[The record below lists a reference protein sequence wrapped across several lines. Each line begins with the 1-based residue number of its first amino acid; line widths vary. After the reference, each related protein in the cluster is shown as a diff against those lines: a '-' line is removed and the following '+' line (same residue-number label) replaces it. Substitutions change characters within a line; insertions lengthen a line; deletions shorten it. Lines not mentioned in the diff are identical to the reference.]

1 MQTASVRLRA
11 CSLATIAVRLLRT
24 VPTERWNWAAISV
37 GSAPCAAARST
48 SRSRGVKRLPARS
61 QAATPKQIRKL
72 IGTEALLVGLLACV
86 PGALVGIPLGSV
98 LYARLVAFGIVPAN
112 LRQSFSPLP
121 PLIAAFVT
129 LVAAWGAARIS
140 ARRATRIR
148 PVEALAEA
156 ELSPS
161 RISWVR
167 ALFGVLVAAG
177 ALTLNL
183 LLTVFHTDAAG
194 QPVSLV
200 ATLLWCTAL
209 SLLGPLVA
217 RLAVA
222 VLGVFLRL
230 SPVGG
235 FLAGANLRARAHR
248 LAALIAPSPR

>member
-1 MQTASVRLRA
+1 
-11 CSLATIAVRLLRT
+11 
-24 VPTERWNWAAISV
+24 
-37 GSAPCAAARST
+37 
-48 SRSRGVKRLPARS
+48 LPARS